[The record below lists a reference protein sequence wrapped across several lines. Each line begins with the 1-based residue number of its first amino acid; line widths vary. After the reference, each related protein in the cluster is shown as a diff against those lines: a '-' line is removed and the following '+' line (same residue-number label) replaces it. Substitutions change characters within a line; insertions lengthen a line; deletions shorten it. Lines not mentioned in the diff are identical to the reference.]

1 MPGFGRTKV
10 VEQVATK
17 ILSLDDDKNESLV
30 VSLLWAWWNAQDQSN
45 ARNKMLST
53 KEIIYK
59 SKP

>member
-30 VSLLWAWWNAQDQSN
+30 VSILWAWSNAQDQSN
-45 ARNKMLST
+45 AGNKMIST
-53 KEIIYK
+53 EEIIYK

>member
-1 MPGFGRTKV
+1 LPGFGRSKV
-10 VEQVATK
+10 AEQVATK

-30 VSLLWAWWNAQDQSN
+30 VSLLWEWWNAQDESN
-45 ARNKMLST
+45 AGDKMLST

>member
-45 ARNKMLST
+45 AGDKMLST
-53 KEIIYK
+53 EEIIYK